1 MAKKSFVQ
9 CSAMFLLAAAS
20 GELIAEDAPRRST
33 SAVSTASARCQIK
46 MAHLLS
52 LLQLCICSLVVVVA
66 VVAVAAAVAAVAA
79 KTTCCCCRCQ
89 NHLLGR
95 SYRIFDARH
104 YTAGVRREIGWEFA
118 PQKQDWDDQFAKA
131 LCDLV

>member
-1 MAKKSFVQ
+1 MSFVQ
-9 CSAMFLLAAAS
+9 CSAMLLLAAAS
-20 GELIAEDAPRRST
+20 GELIGQDVPRRST

-79 KTTCCCCRCQ
+79 KTAKTTCSAEATAYSTRGIILPEFGGRLAGISPRKKRTGTTSSPRRCV
-89 NHLLGR
+89 
-95 SYRIFDARH
+95 
-104 YTAGVRREIGWEFA
+104 T
-118 PQKQDWDDQFAKA
+118 
-131 LCDLV
+131 